1 MKAEQ
6 VWQELPERMQ
16 NVAMKL
22 ADEYHLPGSAAD
34 RAFMSC
40 GEYCWSCRAKSGLAS
55 IVLRWTPERGLRY
68 VVTVFCFN
76 GAVAQATFSGRDGLT
91 DYHAHVAPWGEH
103 HVEAWR
109 RACKAIGAASV
120 PFPGRVP

>member
-1 MKAEQ
+1 MNAEQ
-6 VWQELPERMQ
+6 VWESLPAKVQFAATRI
-16 NVAMKL
+16 
-22 ADEYHLPGSAAD
+22 ADEYRLPGSVAS

-40 GEYCWSCRAKSGLAS
+40 GEYCWSCRTQNGLAS

-68 VVTVFCFN
+68 VVTVRCCD

-109 RACKAIGAASV
+109 RACRAIGSASV